1 MSNPTSPLQH
11 LAFIMDGNRRWAKN
25 KGLPSIKGHSEGA
38 ETLRNVTE
46 LAGNMGI
53 PYITFYALSTEN
65 LKGRSP
71 QELKHIFALMERM
84 KKYLKDLKKN
94 DIQMRLIGNIEALPE
109 KTRDV
114 LKNLVKETKHHKKL
128 ILTLAVNYGGR
139 DEIVRAA
146 KKLLEKKLRPAQVT
160 EEIFAEQ
167 LDTKG
172 IPDVDM
178 VIRTGGDQRLSNYLP
193 WQNTYA
199 ELYFTPTYWP
209 AFDEKE
215 FQKAINWFLE
225 QKRNRGK

>member
-1 MSNPTSPLQH
+1 
-11 LAFIMDGNRRWAKN
+11 MDGNRRWAKE

-38 ETLRNVTE
+38 ETLKNITE

-71 QELKHIFALMERM
+71 QELKHIFTLMERM

-109 KTRDV
+109 KTKDV
-114 LKNLVKETKHHKKL
+114 LKNLAKETKHHKKMV
-128 ILTLAVNYGGR
+128 LTLAVNYGGR
-139 DEIVRAA
+139 DEIVRAV
-146 KKLLEKKLRPAQVT
+146 KKLLEKKLRPSQIT
-160 EEIFAEQ
+160 EELFQ
-167 LDTKG
+167 STLDTKA
-172 IPDVDM
+172 IPDVDL

-193 WQNTYA
+193 WQTAYS

-209 AFDEKE
+209 AFGEPDL
-215 FQKAINWFLE
+215 QKAIDWFLE